1 MRLYNELQNDYTVAR
16 KQSDTLA
23 CKVLSTLL
31 GELQQGAVMK
41 NGIKIVEDKEVIRT
55 IKSWIK
61 RYDMNIESPET
72 HESFRKL
79 CEEEKDLI
87 ECYLPEQMSEDD
99 LRHQI
104 GFMVND
110 LGMKLPEVMKS
121 LKEDFEGQY
130 DGKQASTIAREILG

>member
-41 NGIKIVEDKEVIRT
+41 NGVKIVEDKEVIRT
-55 IKSWIK
+55 IKSWVK
-61 RYDMNIESPET
+61 RYDMNIESPDT
-72 HESFRKL
+72 HEAFRKL

-87 ECYLPEQMSEDD
+87 EGYLPEQMSEDD
-99 LRHQI
+99 LRRQI

-130 DGKQASTIAREILG
+130 DGKQASTIVREMVG